1 MKITFTCK
9 LTMIDDIED
18 SEIKGLIPLDDI
30 VKNLI
35 KDLKEGLTEKGTVDI
50 TDYSLTTN

>member
-30 VKNLI
+30 VKDLI

-50 TDYSLTTN
+50 TDYSSSTN

>member
-30 VKNLI
+30 VKDLI

-50 TDYSLTTN
+50 TDYSLTTK

>member
-18 SEIKGLIPLDDI
+18 SEIKGLIPLEDI
-30 VKNLI
+30 VKSLI

>member
-18 SEIKGLIPLDDI
+18 SEIKGLIKLDDI
-30 VKNLI
+30 VKDLI
-35 KDLKEGLTEKGTVDI
+35 KDIKKKKTEKGTVDI

>member
-18 SEIKGLIPLDDI
+18 SEIKDI
-30 VKNLI
+30 VKSLI
-35 KDLKEGLTEKGTVDI
+35 KEGLTEKGTVDI

>member
-50 TDYSLTTN
+50 TDYSLTTD

>member
-30 VKNLI
+30 VKDLI